1 MINFNLDT
9 PIAEFQDYLNKR
21 GWLLDNEEIL
31 SVEKPGEGNMNVVVR
46 LITSQRSFI
55 LKQSRPFVQKYQQ
68 IPAPLDRIA
77 VEFQFYDT
85 VKNDAIASHIPEIY
99 GYEAPDYLLLMQDL
113 GNIDDMTQI
122 YTSRK
127 IESRVLD
134 KLINV
139 VTEIHRARPA
149 ENFPLNLELRQ
160 LNYQHIFELPFME
173 ENGFQLDDIQPG
185 LQALSKPYK
194 TDKALKKIVA
204 LVGQQYLSPGDTLIH
219 GDYYPGSW
227 MTAEDSVYVI
237 DPEFSFMGF
246 AEFDLG
252 VMCAHTIMATMERS
266 VQQYILSK
274 YSGNIDTTLVKK
286 VAGIEIIRRLIGL
299 AQLPLQ
305 RTIDEKDYLLQ
316 QARKLIME

>member
-1 MINFNLDT
+1 
-9 PIAEFQDYLNKR
+9 
-21 GWLLDNEEIL
+21 
-31 SVEKPGEGNMNVVVR
+31 MNVVVR
-46 LITSQRSFI
+46 LITNQRSFI

-77 VEFQFYDT
+77 VEFQFYDA

-122 YTSRK
+122 YAARK

-134 KLINV
+134 KLLSI
-139 VTEIHRARPA
+139 VTEIHSARPT

-160 LNYQHIFELPFME
+160 LNYQHIFELPFLE
-173 ENGFQLDDIQPG
+173 ENGFQLDEIQPG

-194 TDKALKKIVA
+194 TDKALKEIVA

-227 MTAEDSVYVI
+227 MTVEDSVYVI
-237 DPEFSFMGF
+237 DPEFSFVGF

-252 VMCAHTIMATMERS
+252 VMCAHTIMATMEYS
-266 VQQYILSK
+266 DQEYILGK
-274 YSGNIDTTLVKK
+274 YSGNIDRSLVKK

-305 RTIDEKDYLLQ
+305 RSIDEKDYLLQ
-316 QARKLIME
+316 QARKLIMG